1 MSILWTLAF
10 NGDYIMTVSEFRQ
23 LATNINPS
31 YDDMDILTFL
41 NDPNISYIDRLHSI
55 YGYIGSSVPELYKI
69 DVKRILN
76 IEV

>member
-1 MSILWTLAF
+1 MSILWILAF
-10 NGDYIMTVSEFRQ
+10 NGNYIMTVSEFRQ
-23 LATNINPS
+23 LATNINHS

-41 NDPNISYIDRLHSI
+41 NDPNISYIDRLQSI

-76 IEV
+76 INI

>member
-23 LATNINPS
+23 LATNINHS

-41 NDPNISYIDRLHSI
+41 NDPNISYIDRLRSI